1 MRTLKS
7 QTRLIDRYQASF
19 KSTAGP
25 GVGLTPWAGSISKPC
40 RSYTKL
46 PTTKWDIH
54 IMCRCIFYPLS
65 PSLYIYIQTPL
76 YVYTVHQHLFFEV
89 LLTQQGITSGELVVR
104 CARGSMSP
112 GESLKAAKWP
122 WTPWERWIWYP
133 ASVGAKFVALYIHI
147 YIQIDR

>member
-65 PSLYIYIQTPL
+65 PYIYI
-76 YVYTVHQHLFFEV
+76 YKHHYMYTQYISTYFFEV

-112 GESLKAAKWP
+112 GASLKAAKWP
-122 WTPWERWIWYP
+122 
-133 ASVGAKFVALYIHI
+133 
-147 YIQIDR
+147 